1 MVYIVKKKKKKNYG
15 RKLCPLLLSPPL
27 PNWKVEV
34 GRWDIPV
41 RPRTCSNETRESNCF
56 SSTPDQIE
64 RVHFSSSPPSIE
76 GKGNLRPVG
85 FFNRFNLLFSIVFPL
100 PSPPKGG
107 RLAQT
112 GPITARYID
121 ILRPPFSPRRVQFY
135 LCSGKNGIRSC
146 FRGGVE
152 WKRER
157 ERERERGG

>member
-1 MVYIVKKKKKKNYG
+1 MDENYVPLPSPIG
-15 RKLCPLLLSPPL
+15 RWKLVDGIYQFAHELVPTKHANPTVSPPL
-27 PNWKVEV
+27 LTKSSASTSLLPLL
-34 GRWDIPV
+34 PL
-41 RPRTCSNETRESNCF
+41 PRGWREA
-56 SSTPDQIE
+56 
-64 RVHFSSSPPSIE
+64 

-100 PSPPKGG
+100 PPPPKGG

-121 ILRPPFSPRRVQFY
+121 ILRPPSSPRRVQFY

-152 WKRER
+152 L
-157 ERERERGG
+157 ERERGGERRRIRIGEKDIE